1 MEYKIQFHPLAL
13 QEFLS
18 LDKGV
23 QKLVKKQLE
32 KIKISPQLGEELGVK
47 NNIDLSGY
55 RKMYANKKQIR
66 IVYSILQEIVTVNI
80 IAIGKREDMK
90 VYKTASER
98 K

>member
-80 IAIGKREDMK
+80 IAIGKREDIVLK
-90 VYKTASER
+90 NI
-98 K
+98 

>member
-23 QKLVKKQLE
+23 QKLVKKQFE

-80 IAIGKREDMK
+80 IAIGKREDME
-90 VYKTASER
+90 V
-98 K
+98 

>member
-80 IAIGKREDMK
+80 IAIGKREDIE

>member
-80 IAIGKREDMK
+80 IAIGKREDYGSLQNCK
-90 VYKTASER
+90 
-98 K
+98 

>member
-1 MEYKIQFHPLAL
+1 MEYKLQFHPLAL

-23 QKLVKKQLE
+23 QNLVKKQLE
-32 KIKISPQLGEELGVK
+32 KLKTSPQLGEELGVK

-55 RKMYANKKQIR
+55 RKMYANKKHIR
-66 IVYSILQEIVTVNI
+66 IVYSILEEIITVNI
-80 IAIGKREDMK
+80 IAIGKRDDME